1 MFLNFCLFLY
11 FISLLLFSAIS
22 HSVYYCI
29 LLVINSIICCFMCY
43 LTFGFS
49 WYALL
54 FCLVYVGGVYILF
67 IFVSVHS
74 PNSSV
79 IPYWSA
85 NLYSLL
91 GVTFLCL
98 VGLSSSYFFSS
109 SYESS
114 NYLCNLS
121 EGSFYVCL
129 CLMLVFGFIVLSLI
143 MSVKENYYR

>member
-1 MFLNFCLFLY
+1 MFLNLCLFTY
-11 FISLLLFSAIS
+11 FMTLLLFSVIS

-29 LLVINSIICCFMCY
+29 LLVINSLICCTLCY
-43 LTFGFS
+43 CVFGFS

-79 IPYWSA
+79 VPYW
-85 NLYSLL
+85 NINFYSLTGLLFL
-91 GVTFLCL
+91 GGSL
-98 VGLSSSYFFSS
+98 GLTVCFFFT
-109 SYESS
+109 SYECSS
-114 NYLCNLS
+114 YLCNLE
-121 EGSFYVCL
+121 EGYFYVCL